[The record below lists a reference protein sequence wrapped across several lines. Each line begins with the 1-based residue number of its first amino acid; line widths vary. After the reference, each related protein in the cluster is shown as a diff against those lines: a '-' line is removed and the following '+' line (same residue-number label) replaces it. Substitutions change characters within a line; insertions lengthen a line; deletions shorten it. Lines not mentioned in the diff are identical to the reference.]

1 MDLPPALSFFGTI
14 CEMNPILPVLIIG
27 AVIYLLVVLYK
38 IIKPEFSNAKA
49 KPIRPLNDIER
60 KELEDY
66 FQGPKEARKN
76 IRKYLVVFSAAFAV
90 GFMITALGLEID
102 NFIGKLF
109 QYLGAIVSLTSFVFV
124 ISTFVEVNKTYY
136 LSDLKSP
143 VHRIEGKVFKGM
155 YLAGNRP
162 TEIWTF
168 KIGKYSFD
176 VDEKY
181 KAISKDLKDG
191 YLAAVE
197 FSPRS
202 KKIWKIEK
210 L

>member
-1 MDLPPALSFFGTI
+1 
-14 CEMNPILPVLIIG
+14 MNPILLVLIIG

-49 KPIRPLNDIER
+49 KPIRPLNDTER
-60 KELEDY
+60 RELEDY
-66 FQGPKEARKN
+66 FQGPIDARKN
-76 IRKYLVVFSAAFAV
+76 IWKYLAAFSAAFAV
-90 GFMITALGLEID
+90 GFMITALGSEI
-102 NFIGKLF
+102 NNLIGTLL
-109 QYLGAIVSLTSFVFV
+109 QYLGAVVSLTSFVFV
-124 ISTFVEVNKTYY
+124 ILTLNEVNKTYY

-143 VHRIEGKVFKGM
+143 VHRIEGNVVKGI
-155 YLAGNRP
+155 YLGGNRP
-162 TEIWTF
+162 TKIWTF

-176 VDEKY
+176 VDEKH

-191 YLAAVE
+191 DLAAVE